1 MDFDKFIEK
10 DILEF
15 LDKQA
20 MSIAE
25 KAAGLREEE
34 FDLYEI
40 NKDYSKEI
48 DSALREGDLRKAQ
61 KIFDDV
67 KNHYLKAPPDSL
79 SKKRLYTIMEE
90 MYEKIKDFESR
101 EEGKKSLFE
110 TIKDYEEKGVFKM
123 PGVLGVGEDENATF
137 RFTMSASSA
146 KEKELED
153 TINQKPTTKE
163 NLQQAVKQYRELKE
177 FIKKIPS
184 SYKKEK
190 SEAYDSALS
199 QYYTIKKLKES
210 LSAEQEK
217 KVTDIAAEKKDLE
230 EEKQVEQK
238 LAEIRTLK
246 EDIIKS
252 HDKVAE
258 LIKQGDI
265 SNSISE
271 YKRLKALLEQFPHEM
286 EAEKT
291 ALLADALA
299 LYESIK
305 KLQKKAN
312 EAKEQEKAAQ
322 EEKKEEFSQRE
333 SIKQDINQRL
343 DKTKELLK
351 KRDALGA
358 INAYKELKKVFAN
371 YPEQPSEEK
380 KQLYE
385 SILSSHKDIKLL
397 EDDLKKRAASVDKAK
412 IIDIDQTLQE
422 AQQLVEKGDGEE
434 ATHRILEAKH
444 RIQLLPNEAFDEKYR
459 LLKAVE
465 VLEHKIMFVK
475 NVQKINA
482 KISVNNNP

>member
-20 MSIAE
+20 MNIAE

-48 DSALREGDLRKAQ
+48 DSALKEGDLGKAQ
-61 KIFDDV
+61 KIFEDV
-67 KNHYLKAPPDSL
+67 KNHYIKAPPTSL

-90 MYEKIKDFESR
+90 MYEKIKDFESK
-101 EEGKKSLFE
+101 EEGKKNLFD
-110 TIKDYEEKGVFKM
+110 TIREYENKGLFKT
-123 PGVLGVGEDENATF
+123 PGLTAEDREASIANIDLL
-137 RFTMSASSA
+137 MSSITT
-146 KEKELED
+146 KEKELEE
-153 TINQKPTTKE
+153 TINKKPASKE
-163 NLQQAVKQYRELKE
+163 SIQQAVSQYRELKSL
-177 FIKKIPS
+177 IKKIPEA
-184 SYKKEK
+184 YKKEK

-199 QYYTIKKLKES
+199 IYYTIKKLKES
-210 LSAEQEK
+210 MREEQEK
-217 KVTDIAAEKKDLE
+217 KITAQVSEEKNIE
-230 EEKQVEQK
+230 EEKIIEQR

-246 EDIIKS
+246 EEIIKS
-252 HDKVAE
+252 HDQIAE
-258 LIKQGDI
+258 LIKKNDI
-265 SNSISE
+265 QNSVSE
-271 YKRLKALLEQFPHEM
+271 YKRLKTLLEQFPHEM

-305 KLQKKAN
+305 KLKQK
-312 EAKEQEKAAQ
+312 AKEATEQENIMLQEKQ
-322 EEKKEEFSQRE
+322 KEEDSRE
-333 SIKQDINQRL
+333 KIRQDLNNRMNNIKG
-343 DKTKELLK
+343 LLK
-351 KRDALGA
+351 QKDALGA
-358 INAYKELKKVFAN
+358 ISAYKELKKVFAN
-371 YPEQPSEEK
+371 YPEQPAEEK

-385 SILSSHKDIKLL
+385 DILSAHKDIKLL
-397 EDDLKKRAASVDKAK
+397 EDDLRKKAASVYKDKIA
-412 IIDIDQTLQE
+412 DIDKVLQE
-422 AQQLVEKGDGEE
+422 AQQFLEKGENEE
-434 ATHRILEAKH
+434 STHRILEAKH

-482 KISVNNNP
+482 QMTVN